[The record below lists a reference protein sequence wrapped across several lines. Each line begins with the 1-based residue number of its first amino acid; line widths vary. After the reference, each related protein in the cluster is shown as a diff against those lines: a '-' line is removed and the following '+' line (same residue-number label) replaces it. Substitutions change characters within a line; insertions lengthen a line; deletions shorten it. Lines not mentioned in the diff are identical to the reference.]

1 MTDSAPVLLA
11 VDAMPPP
18 VRVGR
23 HWLFIDGSLVPV
35 IAGGNGEGEGGEG
48 QGSEGGGVGTQ
59 AKPEPK
65 IEMTQAQIDAQAA
78 GIRKEAERTAKK
90 QAEKAL
96 ADSLGVSVDEA
107 KQIIADQK
115 AAKEAAQSESEKAVN
130 AAKTREEAATA
141 RERAAIAR
149 ERAAEVKL
157 ALMDAGINPTRLA
170 RATTLLVTDVAEDAD
185 AEAIKAA
192 AEALKSEM
200 PELFAAVPGGAPSG
214 DPSGPPKPGG
224 KAQPTGIEAGRERA
238 RAEHEASVAKYRSPF
253 EGMQV
258 IGGSIGGNHS

>member
-1 MTDSAPVLLA
+1 MSDTAPTTEA
-11 VDAMPPP
+11 PPTPDAP
-18 VRVGR
+18 
-23 HWLFIDGSLVPV
+23 
-35 IAGGNGEGEGGEG
+35 
-48 QGSEGGGVGTQ
+48 
-59 AKPEPK
+59 KPEEVK
-65 IEMTQAQIDAQAA
+65 VTLTQAQLDAQSA

-115 AAKEAAQSESEKAVN
+115 AAQEAAKGESQKAID
-130 AAKTREEAATA
+130 AAKAREEAATA

-149 ERAAEVKL
+149 ERSAEVKL

-185 AEAIKAA
+185 ADAIKAA

-200 PELFAAVPGGAPSG
+200 PELFGAGSPGGAPSG

-224 KAQPTGIEAGRERA
+224 KSQPTGIEAGRERA
-238 RAEHEASVAKYRSPF
+238 RAELAKKAEQYRSPF
-253 EGMQV
+253 EGYTL
-258 IGGSIGGNHS
+258 IGGTPPGGNH